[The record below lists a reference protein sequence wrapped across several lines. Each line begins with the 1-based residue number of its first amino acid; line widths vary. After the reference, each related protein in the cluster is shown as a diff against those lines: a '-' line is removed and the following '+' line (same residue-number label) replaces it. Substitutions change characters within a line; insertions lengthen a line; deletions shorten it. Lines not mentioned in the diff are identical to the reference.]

1 MLRRFSDFMQ
11 ATLIKTKLSFPAGL
25 KMPKSLY
32 TQVVSVDIT
41 TMQRQKTKQASV
53 LRFPRLDTILMVEKS
68 IRAHDGELGKKA
80 LWEKLPK
87 KMMYQTFCV
96 IIDYLL
102 YSGKI
107 SIDNEGKVGWIYN
120 MELARKYY
128 ARIDL
133 ARRA

>member
-1 MLRRFSDFMQ
+1 
-11 ATLIKTKLSFPAGL
+11 
-25 KMPKSLY
+25 MPESLY

-41 TMQRQKTKQASV
+41 NMQRQKNKPTSV
-53 LRFPRLDTILMVEKS
+53 LRFPRLDTVLMIEKS
-68 IRAHDGELGKKA
+68 IREYDGEFGKKK

-96 IIDYLL
+96 AIDYLL

-107 SIDNEGKVGWIYN
+107 SIDQEGKIGWIYN
-120 MELARKYY
+120 PVLARKYY

>member
-1 MLRRFSDFMQ
+1 
-11 ATLIKTKLSFPAGL
+11 
-25 KMPKSLY
+25 MPKSLY
-32 TQVVSVDIT
+32 TRVVSVDIT
-41 TMQRQKTKQASV
+41 NMQRQKTKQTNV
-53 LRFPRLDTILMVEKS
+53 LRFPRLDTILMVEKF
-68 IRAHDGELGKKA
+68 IRAHDGEFGKKA
-80 LWEKLPK
+80 LWEKLPR

-107 SIDNEGKVGWIYN
+107 SIDKEGKMGWIYN
-120 MELARKYY
+120 PELARKYY